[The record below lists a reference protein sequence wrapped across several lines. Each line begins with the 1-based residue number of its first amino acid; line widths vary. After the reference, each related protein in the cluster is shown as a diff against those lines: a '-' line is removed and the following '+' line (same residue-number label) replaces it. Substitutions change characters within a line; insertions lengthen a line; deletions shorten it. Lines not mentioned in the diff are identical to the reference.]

1 MNVHPPGLEPFR
13 RAIERQILR
22 VLGPGDDVEDTVQ
35 DVFASALS
43 SLGGLRDATCLPAWI
58 QQIAVRTGV
67 RQVRKRQRLRLTDL
81 VGHSYD
87 ELVGLNQVVWPNA
100 EARLDMERA
109 RRALLQLPKGAVT
122 AWISRRVEGD
132 PLDAIVAELGISR
145 ATVKRWIGG
154 VDESLRRV
162 LEGGRPH
169 RNLRT

>member
-1 MNVHPPGLEPFR
+1 MNVHPPALEPFR

-87 ELVGLNQVVWPNA
+87 DLVSLNQVVSPNA
-100 EARLDMERA
+100 ETRLDMERA
-109 RRALLQLPKGAVT
+109 RRALHQLPKALSLPGCREE
-122 AWISRRVEGD
+122 SRGT
-132 PLDAIVAELGISR
+132 PWMPSSLNL
-145 ATVKRWIGG
+145 
-154 VDESLRRV
+154 ESLVPRSN
-162 LEGGRPH
+162 GG
-169 RNLRT
+169 